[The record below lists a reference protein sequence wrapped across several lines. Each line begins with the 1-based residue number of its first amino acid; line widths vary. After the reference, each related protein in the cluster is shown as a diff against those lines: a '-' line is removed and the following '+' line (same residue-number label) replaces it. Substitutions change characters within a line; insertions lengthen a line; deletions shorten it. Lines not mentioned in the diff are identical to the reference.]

1 VSEELLLVECNTD
14 ALAAAELGE
23 NALTAGGRDLSDAQI
38 EDLASSPG
46 VIYVLPDADNLNTE
60 ALHRWVRDLYP
71 KALLCP
77 AEYGEGLEDL
87 ADVLHKRGGRV
98 AQEVLE
104 GLKARGV
111 DALELELRE
120 AEESSDGSQNLSA
133 YRRAKERILPLLL
146 RLEDEGERDA
156 GLRDVAQR
164 LGLSLRPLRR
174 ALTDL
179 EEEAS
184 ARPLADV
191 QELDQP
197 HEDHSVVPEE
207 VEELIGRPGVLDRY
221 VKDAARV
228 HGVVGEVEHLRLLT
242 LNATGAQL
250 EPLPNGRPAGANLVL
265 IAEAGRGKNHLAD
278 AVAGLLPEVF
288 YIAFE
293 SASAK
298 SLYYKAE
305 DDPTILK
312 HRWVYPNEA
321 EATDELV
328 EMFRPLISGGRA
340 THLTVNK
347 NAEGRNTAQ
356 ELQAEGPVTVTIPT
370 VRNKLDTQLQSR
382 MLVSEL
388 ADYDGRVAAHS
399 RAFSKLL
406 LPNHAGE
413 DHTPK
418 RRAWQAA
425 MRSLAAR
432 RRVVLDLEHE
442 EFCFHSDT
450 VSHGAR
456 LWGNLIGLM
465 LTHAWLEQRSREV
478 VMLSSGELAI
488 VATPEDYEVAYTIF
502 KATCERSVVN
512 LSETH
517 RKILDAVYD
526 LKQESEHA
534 EGFSHRK
541 IAERAGV
548 HHSTIGEHRTYL
560 VKSVKLLRE
569 TESGMLDLVA
579 DAEPSWWN
587 DDDLLEGFPHPEQVW
602 RWWEE
607 KESYPVPE
615 SARHAHHP
623 DDEDQEPLRYAENP
637 GGHPTRQASATTRH
651 TEDMHPLAGQETA
664 VADEAPASKNRID
677 KPDSDGSGP
686 LAGVAGTSENGKG
699 NVSVAD
705 SRRLTADEAQR
716 VKRLVSEGM
725 KPKLAREA
733 VLHKRGVGGG
743 GA

>member
-1 VSEELLLVECNTD
+1 VSEHTFVVECNAD

-23 NALTAGGRDLSDAQI
+23 SAIAAGGSGDFSAEQMDEMRR
-38 EDLASSPG
+38 SPG
-46 VIYVLPDADNLNTE
+46 PIYVLPDDDSLGGE
-60 ALHRWVRDLYP
+60 APRRWVFDLYP

-87 ADVLHKRGGRV
+87 AQLLHKQGKATARK
-98 AQEVLE
+98 VLE
-104 GLKARGV
+104 DLKARAV

-120 AEESSDGSQNLSA
+120 AEQTSTNGGQSLA
-133 YRRAKERILPLLL
+133 TYRCTKERILPLVA
-146 RLEDEGERDA
+146 RLKDEGERDA
-156 GLRDVAQR
+156 ALRDVAR
-164 LGLSLRPLRR
+164 RTGLGLRSLRKTL
-174 ALTDL
+174 DDS
-179 EEEAS
+179 EEAPES
-184 ARPLADV
+184 EGAVAQGEP
-191 QELDQP
+191 QEPRVD
-197 HEDHSVVPEE
+197 PEE
-207 VEELIGRPGVLDRY
+207 IEELVGRPGVLERF

-228 HGVVGEVEHLRLLT
+228 HGVVGEAEHLKLLG
-242 LNATGAQL
+242 LNAFGAQL
-250 EPLPNGRPAGANLVL
+250 EALPNGRPAGANLVL
-265 IAEAGRGKNHLAD
+265 TAEAGWGKNYLAD
-278 AVAGLLPEVF
+278 AVAGLLPPDF

-305 DDPTILK
+305 NNPAILK

-340 THLTVNK
+340 SHLTVNK
-347 NAEGRNTAQ
+347 DSDGRNIAQ

-388 ADYDGRVAAHS
+388 PDYDGRVATHS
-399 RAFSKLL
+399 RAFSRLL
-406 LPNHAGE
+406 LPDHAGE
-413 DHTPK
+413 DHAPK
-418 RRAWQAA
+418 VRAWQAA
-425 MRSLAAR
+425 LRSLTAI
-432 RRVVLDLEHE
+432 RRVVFDMEHQG
-442 EFCFHSDT
+442 FCFDSDT

-456 LWGNLIGLM
+456 LWGNLLGLM
-465 LTHAWLEQRSREV
+465 LARAWLEQRNREV
-478 VMLSSGELAI
+478 IEPSSGELA
-488 VATPEDYEVAYTIF
+488 VAATPEDYEAAYNIF

-512 LSETH
+512 LCDTH

-526 LKQESEHA
+526 LKQEGELT

-607 KESYPVPE
+607 KESHSASE
-615 SARHAHHP
+615 SARHTRHSE
-623 DDEDQEPLRYAENP
+623 DESHNALKYAENA
-637 GGHPTRQASATTRH
+637 GGHSIRHSFTTIRQP
-651 TEDMHPLAGQETA
+651 EGEGLLAGMETS
-664 VADEAPASKNRID
+664 VADEAPASESPVD
-677 KPDSDGSGP
+677 KPDSDGSEP
-686 LAGVAGTSENGKG
+686 LVGEAGTSENGREK
-699 NVSVAD
+699 VSANGSWQSD
-705 SRRLTADEAQR
+705 PMRHYRR
-716 VKRLVSEGM
+716 
-725 KPKLAREA
+725 
-733 VLHKRGVGGG
+733 
-743 GA
+743 GAIE